1 MPKQKLDWLY
11 PSKWRGLWYFIWED
25 NSLLSWVVNVI
36 LAFVLIKF
44 LLYPG
49 LGLLFSTTHPIVA
62 VVSGSMEHD
71 GNLDSWWTSAALC
84 TNRYC
89 SQSEYYAL
97 YGISKEKFSQFS
109 FKNGFNKGDLMVLFG
124 KEPKDIK
131 LGDVIVFQ
139 GNRLDPLIHRV
150 IKKWNKND
158 SYHFQTKGDHN
169 ERSYPEVME
178 TDIPEEKIVGTAVL
192 RIPFLGWIKIIF
204 VNMINLFR

>member
-62 VVSGSMEHD
+62 VVSGSMEHQ
-71 GNLDSWWTSAALC
+71 GNFDSWWGSIALC
-84 TNRYC
+84 NEGYC
-89 SQSEYYAL
+89 SQAEHYSL
-97 YGISKEKFSQFS
+97 YGITKKEFSKFP
-109 FKNGFNKGDLMVLFG
+109 FKNGFNKGDLMVLVG
-124 KEPKDIK
+124 KEPKEIN
-131 LGDVIVFQ
+131 LGDVIVFKS
-139 GNRLDPLIHRV
+139 NRPDPIIHRV
-150 IKKWNKND
+150 IRRWNQED
-158 SYHFQTKGDHN
+158 HYHFQTKGDN
-169 ERSYPEVME
+169 NPTSYAGVREDDITEERL
-178 TDIPEEKIVGTAVL
+178 VGTAVA

-204 VNMINLFR
+204 VNIINLFR